1 MKINIRESAV
11 KDLKKISATGKKRI
25 HSKILELQN
34 FPDVSNMKKLTDF
47 EPAYRA
53 RVGDYRILF
62 DIVND
67 TVEIGRI
74 RHRKDSYKKA

>member
-1 MKINIRESAV
+1 MKIHIRESAI
-11 KDLKKISATGKKRI
+11 KDLKKITHINKERI
-25 HSKILELQN
+25 HKKILELEH
-34 FPDVSNMKKLTDF
+34 FPNVSNLKQLTHF

-62 DIVND
+62 DVTED

-74 RHRKDSYKKA
+74 LHRKESYKNS